1 MKTEKFATMTKY
13 FNGRTKGGNW
23 STVKQ
28 DLTVENID
36 QKFYSRIVDQPWSGD
51 RMERSYTNK
60 GYLVTRVTSI
70 NPSNDLRVVYE
81 FDID

>member
-1 MKTEKFATMTKY
+1 MESKKFATMTKY

-28 DLTVENID
+28 DLTVEEVS
-36 QKFYSRIVDQPWSGD
+36 QEFYSKVVDQPWSGD
-51 RMERSYTNK
+51 RMERSYTSK

-70 NPSNDLRVVYE
+70 NPSNDWRAVYE